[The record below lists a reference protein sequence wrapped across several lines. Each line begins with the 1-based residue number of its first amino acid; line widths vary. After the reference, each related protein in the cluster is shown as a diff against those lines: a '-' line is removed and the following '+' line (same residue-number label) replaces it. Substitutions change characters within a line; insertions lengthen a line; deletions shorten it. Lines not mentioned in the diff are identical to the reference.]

1 MRDKQLMAIIY
12 KEFLQINIKT
22 YINIPTEKQTKDIN
36 GWLTKDKI
44 QHMENLFKRFK
55 DVIKYLK

>member
-36 GWLTKDKI
+36 G
-44 QHMENLFKRFK
+44 
-55 DVIKYLK
+55 